1 MENNLLKT
9 DYSYEG
15 VTNIN
20 ENIGECD
27 KSREPHI
34 SENMS
39 REFETIDLPFF
50 GCDFDTVYPTIQAL
64 LPKEKVSF
72 EEFGDSIAIMCE
84 IICASI
90 CHKINWDY
98 LRSRIYDKT
107 LNNPEW
113 LLPYNLEI
121 ISENEVYELLCT
133 YEKKERIRADERSTI
148 LRHIGIWSK
157 QYLLIRDIFM
167 SNGKLLDYT
176 DIHQNLLKCDVF
188 SSDPQEKKLQLLIQ
202 KVSFI
207 KGYEALSS
215 YYQPAID
222 YHLIR
227 SYLRRGLIIC
237 KTKKAWDYINNVEAN
252 RTERTVAAIRM
263 HCSNMIKAISEY
275 THLDISTINLI
286 EWHIG
291 RSVCMQEKA
300 DCKLENKSSSWLKFE
315 FEVCPFYH
323 TCTARRY
330 NQNFLNI
337 TEPNY
342 NGTSY

>member
-1 MENNLLKT
+1 MENSLLKPNQS
-9 DYSYEG
+9 DIGLDKIQKDMSDI
-15 VTNIN
+15 IN
-20 ENIGECD
+20 D
-27 KSREPHI
+27 PQV
-34 SENMS
+34 SENMT
-39 REFETIDLPFF
+39 REFDTVDLPFF
-50 GCDFDTVYPTIQAL
+50 GCDFDTVYPTIKAL
-64 LPKEKVSF
+64 LPKESVTF
-72 EEFGDSIAIMCE
+72 EIFGDNIAIMCE

-98 LRSRIYDKT
+98 LRMRIYDKT
-107 LNNPEW
+107 LNDPQW
-113 LLPYNLEI
+113 LLPDNLKT
-121 ISENEVYELLCT
+121 ISEEKVFEMLCS
-133 YEKKERIRADERSTI
+133 YEKSERIRADERAKI
-148 LRHIGIWSK
+148 LRQIGTWSEDYA
-157 QYLLIRDIFM
+157 QISDVFM
-167 SNGKLLDYT
+167 SNGRLYDYT
-176 DIHQNLLKCDVF
+176 DIHSNLLKCDVF

-207 KGYEALSS
+207 NGYEALSS
-215 YYQPAID
+215 YYHPAID

-263 HCSNMIKAISEY
+263 HCSNMIRSISQY

-300 DCKLENKSSSWLKFE
+300 DCKLENKSSNWLKPKFD
-315 FEVCPFYH
+315 VCPFYY
-323 TCTARRY
+323 TCTARCY
-330 NQNFLNI
+330 NQSYLNI

>member
-1 MENNLLKT
+1 MEKKLLNLNQSDKNSET
-9 DYSYEG
+9 
-15 VTNIN
+15 TNA
-20 ENIGECD
+20 
-27 KSREPHI
+27 SQI
-34 SENMS
+34 SENMN
-39 REFETIDLPFF
+39 REFETLDLPFF
-50 GCDFDTVYPTIQAL
+50 GCDFDTVYPTIQSL
-64 LPKEKVSF
+64 LPKESITFDK
-72 EEFGDSIAIMCE
+72 FGDSVAIMCE

-98 LRSRIYDKT
+98 LRTRVHDKT
-107 LNNPEW
+107 LKNSEW
-113 LLPYNLEI
+113 LLPDNLKT
-121 ISENEVYELLCT
+121 ISEDEVYELLCT
-133 YEKKERIRADERSTI
+133 YEKKERIRADERAKI
-148 LRHIGIWSK
+148 LRQIGAWAK
-157 QYLLIRDIFM
+157 HYLQIKDVFM
-167 SNGKLLDYT
+167 DNDRILDYA
-176 DIHQNLLKCDVF
+176 DVHSNLFKCDVF

-207 KGYEALSS
+207 NGFEALSS
-215 YYQPAID
+215 YYHPAID

-237 KTKKAWDYINNVEAN
+237 KTKKAWDYINNADAN

-263 HCSNMIKAISEY
+263 HCSNMINAISLY

-300 DCKLENKSSSWLKFE
+300 DCKLETKSSDWLKPK

-323 TCTARRY
+323 TCTARCY
-330 NQNFLNI
+330 NQSYLNI
-337 TEPNY
+337 SEPNY

>member
-1 MENNLLKT
+1 MEKNQLCPNQSDKGT
-9 DYSYEG
+9 IVDK
-15 VTNIN
+15 N
-20 ENIGECD
+20 ECGRLNG
-27 KSREPHI
+27 SQV
-34 SENMS
+34 SENMT
-39 REFETIDLPFF
+39 REFETVDLPFF
-50 GCDFDTVYPTIQAL
+50 GCDFDTVYPTIQSL
-64 LPKEKVSF
+64 LPKESIAF
-72 EEFGDSIAIMCE
+72 DRFGESVAIMCE

-98 LRSRIYDKT
+98 LRTRVYEKT
-107 LNNPEW
+107 LKNSDW
-113 LLPYNLEI
+113 LLPDNLKT
-121 ISENEVYELLCT
+121 ISEDEVYELLCT
-133 YEKKERIRADERSTI
+133 YEKKERIRADERTKI
-148 LRHIGIWSK
+148 LRQIGSWSK
-157 QYLLIRDIFM
+157 HYLQIKDVFM
-167 SNGKLLDYT
+167 DNDRLLDYE
-176 DIHQNLLKCDVF
+176 DVHSNLFKCDVF

-207 KGYEALSS
+207 NGFEALSS
-215 YYQPAID
+215 YYHPAID

-263 HCSNMIKAISEY
+263 HCSDMINAVSLY

-300 DCKLENKSSSWLKFE
+300 DCKLETKSSEWLKPK
-315 FEVCPFYH
+315 FEVCPFYYS
-323 TCTARRY
+323 CTARCY
-330 NQNFLNI
+330 NQNYLNI
-337 TEPNY
+337 SEPNY